1 MQESYVTNN
10 HLRIVLNEL
19 NDFLEKGQE
28 PPEELFMEFVG
39 ELRVS
44 NLLIPGIIDGD
55 ELISEN
61 ITSNE
66 DGSTVIPLFTDDE
79 EFVKEKGLNSEYDPI
94 PNDIGFY
101 LDSVNEHDYA
111 GILINISSEC
121 FFIASDLLNS
131 LPLNQ
136 GFSIQDNFTGY
147 GPDRLIPIAENT
159 PNDSIVNFIRN
170 PSNQDNFEGLML
182 ELSKSILLDVIVS
195 DEDFENYEYDGFISL
210 ADVESWEVCTTGD
223 DENTYGILFTSKD
236 AITSTMNQNSEFY
249 YAYQITVLSE
259 YIDYVLRGDGDGII
273 INPGLDDY
281 LIPRNVLFE
290 YSSILDNPSF
300 KQAIDY
306 AFLLW

>member
-10 HLRIVLNEL
+10 YLRMVLNEL

-28 PPEELFMEFVG
+28 PPEDLFMEFVS

-66 DGSTVIPLFTDDE
+66 DGSTVIPLYTDDG
-79 EFVKEKGLNSEYDPI
+79 EFVKDKGFDSEYDPI

-101 LDSVNEHDYA
+101 LDSVNENDYA
-111 GILINISSEC
+111 GIVINISSEC
-121 FFIASDLLNS
+121 FFINSDLLNNI
-131 LPLNQ
+131 PLSQ
-136 GFSIQDNFTGY
+136 GFSIQDNFEGY
-147 GPDRLIPIAENT
+147 GPDKLMPIAENA

-170 PSNQDNFEGLML
+170 SSNQDNFEGLML
-182 ELSKSILLDVIVS
+182 ELSKSILLDVLVS
-195 DEDFENYEYDGFISL
+195 EEDFRNYEIDGYVSL
-210 ADVESWEVCTTGD
+210 DDVRSWEVCTTGD
-223 DENTYGILFTSKD
+223 DENAYGILFTSKD
-236 AITSTMNQNSEFY
+236 AITSTMDVSSQYY

-281 LIPRNVLFE
+281 LIPRSVLLT
-290 YSSILDNPSF
+290 YSGILDNPSF
-300 KQAIDY
+300 KQAINY
-306 AFLLW
+306 AFLL

>member
-10 HLRIVLNEL
+10 HLRIVLNEV
-19 NDFLEKGQE
+19 NEYLEKGQE

-44 NLLIPGIIDGD
+44 NLLIPGIINGD

-66 DGSTVIPLFTDDE
+66 DGSTVIPVYTDDE
-79 EFVKEKGLNSEYDPI
+79 EFVNDKGLNSEYDPI

-101 LDSVNEHDYA
+101 LDSVNENDYA

-121 FFIASDLLNS
+121 FFIAADLLNN

-136 GFSIQDNFTGY
+136 SFSIQDNFKGY

-159 PNDSIVNFIRN
+159 PNDSIVSFIRN
-170 PSNQDNFEGLML
+170 PLNQDNFDGLML

-195 DEDFENYEYDGFISL
+195 DENFEYYETDGFISL
-210 ADVESWEVCTTGD
+210 EDVESWEVCTTGD
-223 DENTYGILFTSKD
+223 GENIYGILFTSKD
-236 AITSTMNQNSEFY
+236 AIISTMNVNSEYY
-249 YAYQITVLSE
+249 YAYQITILSE
-259 YIDYVLRGDGDGII
+259 YIEYVLREDCNGII

-281 LIPRNVLFE
+281 LIPRSVLLT
-290 YSSILDNPSF
+290 YSNILDNPSF
-300 KQAIDY
+300 KQAINY
-306 AFLLW
+306 AFLL